1 MKKRNKKISNTM
13 AVFALLATMCF
24 IGCASNNHVSNDADS
39 IKDTF
44 ENTDSQSDSKKSD
57 SEETKQKLTFE
68 EIELLAQNNIFN
80 VTWYAEDD
88 SFTSGTAFLMD
99 SDTHHEKLLVTA
111 FHFLMPED
119 NFSGSDLPEY
129 LQGGQIFYASSFEAT
144 GASIKN
150 CIVIDDA
157 APVPKAEKDVAAFT
171 IQGGDALQTLPLS
184 THDVKKGDTVYL
196 LADLWDTEDIHEN
209 CVYEAKVLRVDKD
222 CVYYELDSKYG
233 TTGASGAPVV
243 NEYGEVIGIHLA
255 SSGSTRMAHSSESF
269 KTQIDSGK
277 ISAVSYP
284 EKAEDSDSEN
294 EGELFDFERQ
304 EKVSTLF
311 YDLQI
316 DRVRVTD
323 SINGVA
329 AQTGEKFLIFDM
341 CIRGHEGFDEPIK
354 MYSQDF
360 AIMLMEEEYED
371 YDLIFPVEEILDE
384 AQLEEEYTIDTNA
397 DTKGTLIFSIPEEVE
412 DVILEFEDYYWI
424 GDSEEI
430 NYGDVY
436 VILLPVEDWNRYT

>member
-1 MKKRNKKISNTM
+1 MKKRNKKISNIIAM
-13 AVFALLATMCF
+13 LALVVMVSFT
-24 IGCASNNHVSNDADS
+24 GCTANNPVSNDANS

-44 ENTDSQSDSKKSD
+44 QNEDSQSDSKKSGIK
-57 SEETKQKLTFE
+57 ETKQKLTFE
-68 EIELLAQNNIFN
+68 EIEQLAQNNVFN
-80 VTWYAEDD
+80 ITWYAEDD

-171 IQGGDALQTLPLS
+171 IQGGDALGTLPLS

-196 LADLWDTEDIHEN
+196 LADLWDTDDIHEN

-233 TTGASGAPVV
+233 TSGASGAPVI

-255 SSGSTRMAHSSESF
+255 SNSSTRIAHCSESF
-269 KTQIDSGK
+269 IAQIDDGK
-277 ISAVSYP
+277 ISEVSYP
-284 EKAEDSDSEN
+284 EKAEDSGLED

-304 EKVSTLF
+304 DKVSTLF

-323 SINGVA
+323 SIGGVA
-329 AQTGEKFLIFDM
+329 AETGEKFLIFDV

-360 AIMLMEEEYED
+360 AIMLIEEEDVD
-371 YDLIFPVEEILDE
+371 YNVIFPVEEILDE
-384 AQLEEEYTIDTNA
+384 TQLAEEYTIDSKT

-436 VILLPVEDWNRYT
+436 VILLPVEDWNRYM